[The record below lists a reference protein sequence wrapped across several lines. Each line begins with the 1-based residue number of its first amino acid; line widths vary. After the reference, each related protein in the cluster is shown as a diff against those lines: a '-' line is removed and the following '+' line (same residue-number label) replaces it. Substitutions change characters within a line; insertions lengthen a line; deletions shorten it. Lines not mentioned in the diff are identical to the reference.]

1 MRKSLCF
8 IFPLLTFIVVCDK
21 IFLSHDSEYEAL
33 EKLYLGKRCFSLFY
47 VSSELQNCVTTIE
60 RDAFSV
66 CLARGTLFILEGYIM
81 SKENLVCPIC
91 GEPTRVYMG
100 NARKDRLC
108 GKHAD
113 MLKAGELVLDDKGQF
128 VNPKVTMKETPKEE
142 ITSDLTC
149 IICGEPS
156 NGKHFCYDCYTK
168 YKDRAIDIRLKNL
181 KFDCMLDEYGN
192 LKFKCEDGRFVRS
205 KSEKIISD
213 FLFKYG
219 IRTIYEKA
227 VYYYPNENETITLHP
242 DFYLPD
248 YDCYIEHNGVNTKS
262 YKANKSKTE
271 EMYKSLGY
279 KVIVTTEADLG
290 DIEAKLK
297 PALRIN

>member
-1 MRKSLCF
+1 
-8 IFPLLTFIVVCDK
+8 
-21 IFLSHDSEYEAL
+21 
-33 EKLYLGKRCFSLFY
+33 
-47 VSSELQNCVTTIE
+47 
-60 RDAFSV
+60 
-66 CLARGTLFILEGYIM
+66 M
-81 SKENLVCPIC
+81 SNENLICPIC
-91 GEPTRVYMG
+91 GNPTRVYMG
-100 NARKDRLC
+100 KARKDRLC

-113 MLKAGELVLDDKGQF
+113 MLKAGELVLDEKGHY
-128 VNPKVTMKETPKEE
+128 VKRSAEPKTVKSEPTKEQTENE
-142 ITSDLTC
+142 LTC

-156 NGKHFCYDCYTK
+156 NGKHFCLKCYHK
-168 YKDRAIDIRLKNL
+168 YKDRAIDIRINNCKETEI
-181 KFDCMLDEYGN
+181 LDAYGN
-192 LKFKCEDGRFVRS
+192 LQYKCDDGRKVRS

-248 YDCYIEHNGVNTKS
+248 FDCYIEHNGVDTKS
-262 YKANKSKTE
+262 YKANKAKTE

-279 KVIVTTEADLG
+279 KVIVTTENDLV

-297 PALRIN
+297 PILRIN

>member
-1 MRKSLCF
+1 MSN
-8 IFPLLTFIVVCDK
+8 
-21 IFLSHDSEYEAL
+21 
-33 EKLYLGKRCFSLFY
+33 
-47 VSSELQNCVTTIE
+47 EL
-60 RDAFSV
+60 
-66 CLARGTLFILEGYIM
+66 
-81 SKENLVCPIC
+81 KCPIC
-91 GEPTRVYMG
+91 GEPTSVYMG

-108 GKHAD
+108 RKHGTELKEGKIFIDENGDFIDKKTYEILNATY
-113 MLKAGELVLDDKGQF
+113 ELNHPEESHV
-128 VNPKVTMKETPKEE
+128 PKEVSNSE
-142 ITSDLTC
+142 LTC

-156 NGKHFCYDCYTK
+156 NGKHFCVKCYHK
-168 YKDRAIDIRLKNL
+168 YKDRSVDIRIINCR
-181 KFDCMLDEYGN
+181 DTEILDAYGN
-192 LKFKCEDGRFVRS
+192 LQYKCDDGRKVRS

-219 IRTIYEKA
+219 IRTIYEKT

-248 YDCYIEHNGVNTKS
+248 KDFYIEHNGVDTQS
-262 YKANKSKTE
+262 YKANKAKTE

-297 PALRIN
+297 PILRIN

>member
-1 MRKSLCF
+1 MSN
-8 IFPLLTFIVVCDK
+8 
-21 IFLSHDSEYEAL
+21 
-33 EKLYLGKRCFSLFY
+33 EKL
-47 VSSELQNCVTTIE
+47 T
-60 RDAFSV
+60 
-66 CLARGTLFILEGYIM
+66 
-81 SKENLVCPIC
+81 CPIC

-100 NARKDRLC
+100 NARKDHLC

-113 MLKAGELVLDDKGQF
+113 MLKAGELVLNEKGRY
-128 VNPKVTMKETPKEE
+128 VKVGSEPKAVVKEPPKDEAPA
-142 ITSDLTC
+142 LTC

-156 NGKHFCYDCYTK
+156 NGKHFCYDCYKK
-168 YKDRAIDIRLKNL
+168 YKDRAIDIRISNCK
-181 KFDCMLDEYGN
+181 DIEILDGYGN
-192 LKFKCEDGRFVRS
+192 LQYKCDDGRKVRS

-219 IRTIYEKA
+219 IRTIYEKT
-227 VYYYPNENETITLHP
+227 VYYYPNENETIALHP

-248 YDCYIEHNGVNTKS
+248 YKCYIEHNGVDTKS
-262 YKANKSKTE
+262 YKANKIKTE

>member
-1 MRKSLCF
+1 M
-8 IFPLLTFIVVCDK
+8 
-21 IFLSHDSEYEAL
+21 SE
-33 EKLYLGKRCFSLFY
+33 K
-47 VSSELQNCVTTIE
+47 
-60 RDAFSV
+60 
-66 CLARGTLFILEGYIM
+66 
-81 SKENLVCPIC
+81 LVCPIC

-113 MLKAGELVLDDKGQF
+113 MLKAGELVLNEKGHYIKK
-128 VNPKVTMKETPKEE
+128 NTDPKAVEKELSKEE
-142 ITSDLTC
+142 SASEITC
-149 IICGEPS
+149 IICDQPS
-156 NGKHFCYDCYTK
+156 NGKHFCYDCYKK
-168 YKDRAIDIRLKNL
+168 YKDRAIDIRITHCK
-181 KFDCMLDEYGN
+181 DIEILDAYGN
-192 LKFKCEDGRFVRS
+192 LQYKCEDGRKVRS

-227 VYYYPNENETITLHP
+227 VYYYPNENDTITLHP

-248 YDCYIEHNGVNTKS
+248 YDCYIEHNGVDTKS
-262 YKANKSKTE
+262 YKANKEKTE